1 MTSHKKK
8 ETEMSKTNLSKK
20 SRKTKWNQVEYDH
33 YIAID
38 RSQVNIALVRSTCKN
53 PEPKVLQWEK
63 SDIKLVKEY
72 LSKLNGSI
80 IMTIEETTT
89 SHWLYVELKSFVDRI
104 IICDPYHNRLLSD
117 GQRPTK

>member
-1 MTSHKKK
+1 MNES
-8 ETEMSKTNLSKK
+8 NLSTK
-20 SRKTKWNQVEYDH
+20 SSKTKWTQVEYDH
-33 YIAID
+33 YVAID
-38 RSQVNIALVRSTCKN
+38 WSQVNIALARSTCKN

-89 SHWLYVELKSFVDRI
+89 SHWLYVELKGFVDRI
-104 IICDPYHNRLLSD
+104 IICAILIIIVC
-117 GQRPTK
+117 